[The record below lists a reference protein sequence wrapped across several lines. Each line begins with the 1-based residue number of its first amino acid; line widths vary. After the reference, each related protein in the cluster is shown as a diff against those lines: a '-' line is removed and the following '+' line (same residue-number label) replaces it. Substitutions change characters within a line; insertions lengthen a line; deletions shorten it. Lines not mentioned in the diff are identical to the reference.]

1 MEIYDI
7 FETDFASRQ
16 DSEEQQKEHK
26 SLRRRLLDEDSSD
39 LQAQYLRGKQG
50 HRRLLEDEN
59 LGPSLEMNE
68 LLDSDTSTLLVGN
81 SNRFDVAHWSLAML
95 AIVLVVFAAYKKRS
109 TMKRNNGSDYAY
121 DGLHLSQTDLNHLSD
136 DWGTD

>member
-26 SLRRRLLDEDSSD
+26 SLRRRLLDDDSSD

-50 HRRLLEDEN
+50 HRRLLEDEM
-59 LGPSLEMNE
+59 LGQSQEMNE
-68 LLDSDTSTLLVGN
+68 LLDSDTSTMLMGN
-81 SNRFDVAHWSLAML
+81 SNRFDAANWSLAML
-95 AIVLVVFAAYKKRS
+95 AIVLVVFGAHKKRS
-109 TMKRNNGSDYAY
+109 TMKRYNGYDYAY
-121 DGLHLSQTDLNHLSD
+121 NGMQLSKTNLNHLSD